1 MSDSLST
8 LSHLECTGCG
18 AAHPADAPIGLCP
31 SCGKVLHARYDL
43 GVAARTLTRE
53 SLPHRRRD
61 MWRYHEVLPV
71 RDPRHILTLGEGGT
85 PVLPAPR
92 VASRFGFKALWMKDE
107 GQNPTGTFKA
117 RGLSAAT
124 SRALELGVRAVAIPT
139 AGNAGAALAAY
150 AARGGLEA
158 HIVMPEDTPRVNQVE
173 AALYGARVYRIN
185 GLIDD
190 AGKMVREMAQKNGWY
205 DLSTLKEPY
214 RLEGKKSMGYEIA
227 EQLDWQLPDVIVYPT
242 GGGTGLLGIWKA
254 FDEMA
259 ALGWIGP
266 RRPRMVVVQAAG
278 CAPIVRA
285 FEAGK
290 TTAERFENAHT
301 IASGLRVPSA
311 VADYLILD
319 TIRGSG
325 GTAVTVTDD
334 ELLDSMR
341 DLASTEGVLT
351 APEAAATL
359 AALPKLRDAGA
370 LSAGDTVMLILT
382 GAGLKYTDIV
392 DVRSKS
398 PGVGLAGPQ

>member
-1 MSDSLST
+1 MSESFST
-8 LSHLECTGCG
+8 LSHLECTKCG
-18 AAHPADAPIGLCP
+18 ADHSADSPMGLCP
-31 SCGKVLHARYDL
+31 SCGKVLYARYDL
-43 GVAARTLTRE
+43 GTAARTLTKA
-53 SLPHRRRD
+53 SLPSRRRD

-71 RDPRHILTLGEGGT
+71 RDPQYILSLGEGGT
-85 PVLPAPR
+85 PVLRATR
-92 VASRFGFKALWMKDE
+92 IASRFGFKALWMKDE

-124 SRALELGVRAVAIPT
+124 SRAHELGIRAVAMPT

-158 HIVMPEDTPRVNQVE
+158 HIVMPGDTPAVNQVE
-173 AALYGARVYRIN
+173 AALYGAQVYRIN

-190 AGKMVREMAQKNGWY
+190 AGKMVREMAQMKGWF
-205 DLSTLKEPY
+205 DFSTLKEPY
-214 RLEGKKSMGYEIA
+214 RLEGKKTMGYEIA

-254 FDEMA
+254 FGEMA
-259 ALGWIGP
+259 TLGWIGS

-278 CAPIVRA
+278 CAPVVRA

-301 IASGLRVPSA
+301 VASGLRVPSA

-319 TIRGSG
+319 TIRDSG
-325 GTAVTVTDD
+325 GTAVTVSDD
-334 ELLDSMR
+334 ELMASMR
-341 DLASTEGVLT
+341 DLAATEGVLT

-359 AALPKLRDAGA
+359 AALPALYDAGA
-370 LSAGDTVMLILT
+370 LSAGETVMLLLT
-382 GAGLKYTDIV
+382 GTGLKYTDIV
-392 DVRSKS
+392 DVR
-398 PGVGLAGPQ
+398 PNP

>member
-1 MSDSLST
+1 
-8 LSHLECTGCG
+8 
-18 AAHPADAPIGLCP
+18 
-31 SCGKVLHARYDL
+31 
-43 GVAARTLTRE
+43 
-53 SLPHRRRD
+53 
-61 MWRYHEVLPV
+61 MWRYHEILPV

-85 PVLPAPR
+85 PVLPASR
-92 VASRFGFKALWMKDE
+92 VAARFGFKALWMKDE

-117 RGLSAAT
+117 RGLSAAA
-124 SRALELGVRAVAIPT
+124 SRALELGIRAVAIPT

-158 HIVMPEDTPRVNQVE
+158 HIVMPQDTPRVNQVE
-173 AALYGARVYRIN
+173 AALYSARVYRIN

-190 AGKMVREMAQKNGWY
+190 AGKMVREMAEKRGWF
-205 DLSTLKEPY
+205 DLSTLREPY
-214 RLEGKKSMGYEIA
+214 RLEGKKTMGYEIA
-227 EQLDWQLPDVIVYPT
+227 EQLNWRLPDVIVYPT

-259 ALGWIGP
+259 TLGWIGS

-285 FEAGK
+285 FEAGR

-301 IASGLRVPSA
+301 IASGLRVPGA
-311 VADYLILD
+311 VADYLILKV
-319 TIRGSG
+319 IRDSG

-334 ELLDSMR
+334 ELLAGMR

-359 AALPKLRDAGA
+359 AALPKLYDAGA
-370 LSAGDTVMLILT
+370 LSAGETVMLVLT

-392 DVRSKS
+392 EVPPES
-398 PGVGLAGPQ
+398 PESR